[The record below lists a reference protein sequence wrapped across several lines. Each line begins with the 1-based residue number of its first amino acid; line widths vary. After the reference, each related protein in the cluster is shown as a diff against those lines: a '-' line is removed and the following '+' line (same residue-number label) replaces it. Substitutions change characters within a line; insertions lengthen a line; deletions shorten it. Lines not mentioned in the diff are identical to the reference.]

1 MSTSPEMLVE
11 ARSGACPRV
20 RLHDHGNVTR
30 RRHHANAN
38 EFDHRDSTR
47 RRRFR
52 LANGLDS
59 LVTIAQ
65 AQSQPKTFADRL
77 NYSRAIEAVIWARP
91 LTGFKAMMDGL
102 QRDGD
107 VGNHDI
113 GYFSRVQNSK
123 LKWPTTN
130 ATTPYALGYWSVE
143 KEPVVVQIPPES
155 PDIKIFGTLLDAW
168 QRPMADVG
176 PEGVDG
182 GRGAKYL
189 LIAPEYRGPVPIGF
203 IPVQQTTHNG
213 WVSLRLILKDN
224 SPASLQK
231 VAAYVK
237 QVTISPLSQVN
248 DPKTRHID
256 LFDKKVNLVSPLDA
270 EMFRTLHAIIQN
282 ERTEERDLVAMGM
295 LQSLGIEKGKQFA
308 PSAEMVAMLDAA
320 AKETQAHMRRR
331 YLFDVASYYP
341 GTQWRFAFTPG
352 VYETRYTGI
361 YPGYV
366 DLDAR
371 GEMYNYSWGSAE
383 RVGKATYYINLAAD
397 AKGQPLDGSRNYRLK
412 VPANAPVTQFWA
424 ASTQTDENGAF
435 MDVPGRVALSSTDEG
450 VVKNPDGSVDVYFG
464 PKAPQGR
471 ESNWVQTATDKRW
484 FIMFRFYGTQPAVY
498 DKSWSMGDMETLN

>member
-1 MSTSPEMLVE
+1 
-11 ARSGACPRV
+11 
-20 RLHDHGNVTR
+20 
-30 RRHHANAN
+30 
-38 EFDHRDSTR
+38 
-47 RRRFR
+47 
-52 LANGLDS
+52 
-59 LVTIAQ
+59 
-65 AQSQPKTFADRL
+65 
-77 NYSRAIEAVIWARP
+77 
-91 LTGFKAMMDGL
+91 
-102 QRDGD
+102 
-107 VGNHDI
+107 
-113 GYFSRVQNSK
+113 
-123 LKWPTTN
+123 
-130 ATTPYALGYWSVE
+130 
-143 KEPVVVQIPPES
+143 
-155 PDIKIFGTLLDAW
+155 
-168 QRPMADVG
+168 MADVG